1 MVEVNDIDYILT
13 NVNKEMVV
21 VTMKAWNLNDRVE
34 FVDKNERR
42 ARPALERAEKAGQSL
57 WRDRTG
63 K

>member
-1 MVEVNDIDYILT
+1 MTLIIFSQ
-13 NVNKEMVV
+13 NVNKEMI

-57 WRDRTG
+57 
-63 K
+63 